1 MAGNII
7 RVNPGSP
14 APKYRQ
20 IIESVHQSIKRG
32 SLKRGDKL
40 PSINQ
45 VCNEW
50 KLSRD
55 TVLSAYNDLRSHGV
69 VSARAGKGYYIEST
83 EVSLSHRV
91 FVLFDE
97 LNAFKE
103 DLYNSFLTQLSG
115 KASVEIYFHHFNRRL
130 FNSLLTQNNGAYTT
144 YVVMPA
150 RFPGTASILE
160 RMSGR
165 VIVLDQLP
173 ADLGNMFPGV
183 YQNFE
188 KDTYLALMSG
198 RHLLA
203 KYRRLIMV
211 YPGGKEPEGQ
221 YKGFIRYCKETNTP
235 HELLSDL
242 RNRDISE
249 GEAYIV
255 IWDRDIVYLVQQ
267 ARARNYSLGKDIGI
281 ISYNDTALKEVVAN
295 GITTISTDFKEMG
308 RTLAG
313 LVLEKQTKLLE
324 NPSSLIVRGSL

>member
-1 MAGNII
+1 MAGSII
-7 RVNPGSP
+7 HVNPGSP
-14 APKYRQ
+14 VPKYRQ
-20 IIESVHQSIKRG
+20 IIESVHQAIKKG
-32 SLKRGDKL
+32 FLKRGDKL

-45 VCNEW
+45 VCSEW

-55 TVLSAYNDLRSHGV
+55 TVLSAYNDLRAHGV
-69 VSARAGKGYYIEST
+69 ASARAGKGYYIESIKI
-83 EVSLSHRV
+83 SLPHRV

-103 DLYNSFLTQLSG
+103 DLYTSFLTHLSDH
-115 KASVEIYFHHFNRRL
+115 ASVEIYFHHFNRRL

-150 RFPGTASILE
+150 RFTGTAPILE

-165 VIVLDQLP
+165 VIILDQLP
-173 ADLGNMFPGV
+173 ADLGNLFPGV
-183 YQNFE
+183 HQNFE

-198 RHLLA
+198 RHLLK

-221 YKGFIRYCKETNTP
+221 YKGFLRYCKETSTP

-242 RNRDISE
+242 RNRDISD
-249 GEAYIV
+249 GEAYFV

-267 ARARNYSLGKDIGI
+267 ARARKYSLGKDIGI

-313 LVLEKQTKLLE
+313 LVLEKQTKLIE